1 MNRWAPALLRH
12 LDNLVRLNEKL
23 LKLGKQRHT
32 AMVAR
37 DVDRLESIL
46 AEEHRV
52 GQAIIE
58 EERARQATMVHL
70 GAAQGKPPEQ
80 MVEMRL
86 PEVAQWL
93 GEPARTQLLALR
105 QRLEQAVARVQEA
118 NRIMTMLAQQM
129 LPHFGELLEILLGG
143 TPGGRA
149 YTADGQAVRSGAA
162 GMNVLDMQA

>member
-23 LKLGKQRHT
+23 LKMGKQRHT

-37 DVDRLESIL
+37 EVDRLESIL
-46 AEEHRV
+46 AEEHRI

-70 GAAQGKPPEQ
+70 GAAQGRPPQQ

-86 PEVAQWL
+86 AEVAQWL
-93 GEPARTQLLALR
+93 GEPARTQLLALK
-105 QRLEQAVARVQEA
+105 QRLQQAVARVQEA
-118 NRIMTMLAQQM
+118 NRIMTKLAQQM

-143 TPGGRA
+143 TPSGRA

-162 GMNVLDMQA
+162 GMNVLDMRA

>member
-12 LDNLVRLNEKL
+12 LENLVRLNEKL
-23 LKLGKQRHT
+23 LKLAEQRHT

-58 EERARQATMVHL
+58 EERARQATMVQL
-70 GAAQGKPPEQ
+70 GAAQGRRPEQ
-80 MVEMRL
+80 MVDMQL

-93 GEPARTQLLALR
+93 GEPARTQLLALKE
-105 QRLEQAVARVQEA
+105 RLEQAVARVQEA